1 MLEILLWSFQEI
13 FSSNYTPRNVVGNF
27 LLISTLS
34 ISNGGKIFGI
44 LFLFLAEWNKE
55 YFVFEI
61 LKEILLALNQ
71 VSTSLNTS
79 FIVLE
84 RYYILNSVI
93 NKFVLSA
100 DPVSVSLFELLK
112 RSFIY
117 MRCKSS
123 SRMEPCSTPQ
133 VILQYMAFLVF
144 TSDTKCCQFSK

>member
-1 MLEILLWSFQEI
+1 MEVRYLVYYFFSLQNEIK
-13 FSSNYTPRNVVGNF
+13 N
-27 LLISTLS
+27 
-34 ISNGGKIFGI
+34 
-44 LFLFLAEWNKE
+44 
-55 YFVFEI
+55 FVFEI

-79 FIVLE
+79 FIVSE
-84 RYYILNSVI
+84 RYYILNSGI
-93 NKFVLSA
+93 NKFVSSA

-133 VILQYMAFLVF
+133 VILQYMVFLVF
-144 TSDTKCCQFSK
+144 PSDTNCCQSSK